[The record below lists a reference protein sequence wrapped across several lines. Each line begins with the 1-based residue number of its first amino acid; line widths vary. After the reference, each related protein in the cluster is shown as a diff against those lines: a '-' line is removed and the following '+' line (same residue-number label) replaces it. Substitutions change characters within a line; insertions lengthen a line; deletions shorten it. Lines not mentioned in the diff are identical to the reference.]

1 MVSRNATDEGITMTA
16 TADLYDEHGEALA
29 SLSVQLR
36 DFGGVRSFSGP
47 VRTVRCYEDNGL
59 VKAVTQTPGEGAVLV
74 VDGGGSLR
82 SALMGDLIAAAA
94 VENGWAGA
102 IIHGAIRDSVAIGG
116 LRLGVKALGTNPRK
130 SSKTGAGV
138 LDEAVEI
145 GGVVFRPGATV
156 YADEDGVLVER

>member
-1 MVSRNATDEGITMTA
+1 
-16 TADLYDEHGEALA
+16 
-29 SLSVQLR
+29 
-36 DFGGVRSFSGP
+36 
-47 VRTVRCYEDNGL
+47 VRTVRCHEDNAL

-74 VDGGGSLR
+74 VDGGGDEVAHQGAAER
-82 SALMGDLIAAAA
+82 AAAA

-116 LRLGVKALGTNPRK
+116 LALGVKALGTNPRK

-138 LDEAVEI
+138 LDEPVEI
-145 GGVVFRPGATV
+145 GGVVFRPGAMV